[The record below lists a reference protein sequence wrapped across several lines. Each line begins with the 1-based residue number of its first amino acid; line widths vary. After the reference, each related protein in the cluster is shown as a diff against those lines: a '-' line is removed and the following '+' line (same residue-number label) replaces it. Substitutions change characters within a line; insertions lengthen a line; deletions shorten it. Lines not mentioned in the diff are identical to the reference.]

1 MDFFPEW
8 QNAKTSNPPISTQC
22 ERSDPSTTS
31 PSQLMPPHNKRQQ
44 SLSGAPTGYRYS
56 RASLAARQRG
66 QRARTRSAHV
76 LEVQPPIRPCRPML
90 SAYANRQEPRE
101 FCDYITAL
109 PGIIAFAQNM
119 ERFTALTISNEGDVS
134 ASRWWEAV
142 SRMFPPS
149 SATTIF

>member
-31 PSQLMPPHNKRQQ
+31 PSQLMPPHNKRQR

-56 RASLAARQRG
+56 RTAPLPAARTTSPSPSSKHNLRYVP
-66 QRARTRSAHV
+66 AALCCLHMLIDKN
-76 LEVQPPIRPCRPML
+76 LE
-90 SAYANRQEPRE
+90 E

-109 PGIIAFAQNM
+109 PGIITFAQNM
-119 ERFTALTISNEGDVS
+119 ERFTALTITNEGDVS
-134 ASRWWEAV
+134 ASRWWEVV

-149 SATTIF
+149 